1 MKLDASVT
9 TLMQTDLITVP
20 RDAPFEEL
28 EKLLS
33 RRGVHHLLVED
44 TDRQLLGVVSTED
57 LVKREKVA
65 PFPRGHEAQHL
76 MTPAPLK
83 INSETTL
90 DEALDLFLE
99 NRIRSLPVVNLQ
111 GVAIGILTPY
121 DFLVGLR
128 NKFQ

>member
-1 MKLDASVT
+1 M
-9 TLMQTDLITVP
+9 
-20 RDAPFEEL
+20 
-28 EKLLS
+28 
-33 RRGVHHLLVED
+33 LVED
-44 TDRQLLGVVSTED
+44 TDRQLLGIVSTED

-83 INSETTL
+83 INAETTL